1 MTTDTRETQTY
12 TIRQLCHEFGCTA
25 RALRFY
31 EDKGLLSPQR
41 AGLNRI
47 YSHRDRA
54 RLLLILR
61 GKHVGLS
68 LAEIRE
74 LLDLRQSGQ
83 GGTQQ
88 TEASLGKMREK
99 LVDFER
105 QRVELDKVISD
116 LQDGIAQLERQLA
129 QVRGDL
135 PSPDGNYDQK
145 LDGTRG

>member
-1 MTTDTRETQTY
+1 MTTAREQTY

-47 YSHRDRA
+47 YSRRDRA

-74 LLDLRQSGQ
+74 LLDLRATAEGAH
-83 GGTQQ
+83 Q
-88 TEASLGKMREK
+88 TEASLRKMREK

-105 QRVELDKVISD
+105 QRIELDKVITD
-116 LQDGIAQLERQLA
+116 LHDGIAQLEKKLAARAVATKLDNQEPTLDRQL
-129 QVRGDL
+129 DE
-135 PSPDGNYDQK
+135 
-145 LDGTRG
+145 T